1 MKAEQFIE
9 LLSRPGRAG
18 EEHLA
23 SIEKILEDYP
33 FFQSAHLIYAKAL
46 HNTGSLKYHNAL
58 KRTAVVAGDRT
69 LLYRLIQQ
77 KPEPETRLPVIEET
91 QKTVE
96 PEPQPVKQEEKR
108 SLSNVSITYDVI
120 PTIVRSKAEPR
131 IEEPVKKTSEE
142 VPPVTELTE
151 AVNEATPLVTEEF
164 KKEPEPETLN
174 EILMK
179 PVMEAYV
186 ETEILKITEKDEP
199 DIGEKSFADWLK
211 AIGNQTPVVIQEKQS
226 LKEETQEEEHKPQPK
241 LRTKSERQQQLDRLL
256 NEELRISKP
265 DPSRDFFAATEKTRS
280 SVIENED
287 LVTETL
293 AKIYVMQG
301 NRSKAIRAYEI
312 LSLKYPEK
320 SAYFATLISEIKNTL
335 K

>member
-9 LLSRPGRAG
+9 LLKRPASAG
-18 EEHLA
+18 EEHISA
-23 SIEKILEDYP
+23 IEKIIEDYP
-33 FFQSAHLIYAKAL
+33 FFQTAHLIYAKAL
-46 HNTGSLKYHNAL
+46 HNTGSLRYHSAL
-58 KRTAVVAGDRT
+58 KRTAIVAGDRT
-69 LLYRLIQQ
+69 LLYRLIQL
-77 KPEPETRLPVIEET
+77 KPELKKAVAIPVVEKKETALPEVKPE
-91 QKTVE
+91 QKT
-96 PEPQPVKQEEKR
+96 EEKTAEKKPV
-108 SLSNVSITYDVI
+108 SNISITYDVI
-120 PTIVRSKAEPR
+120 PTLVRIKT
-131 IEEPVKKTSEE
+131 EEPVKEEKKEPEVKAEE
-142 VPPVTELTE
+142 VVEPEKPEL
-151 AVNEATPLVTEEF
+151 PKEER
-164 KKEPEPETLN
+164 KPDPEPETLN

-186 ETEILKITEKDEP
+186 ETEILKITEKEEP
-199 DIGEKSFADWLK
+199 ESSEKSFTDWLK
-211 AIGNQTPVVIQEKQS
+211 TIGTHTPEIDQPAKEQKQEK
-226 LKEETQEEEHKPQPK
+226 KEEPKLQPK
-241 LRTKSERQQQLDRLL
+241 PRLKSERQQQLDRLL

-280 SVIENED
+280 SVIENEE